1 MAQQIV
7 TIIEAYEIG
16 EVPMVLSAM
25 FDEGLTIECIVT
37 ADMVRDDYGV
47 PGSPVW
53 ASPTNEAVDSIEV
66 NGTEYS
72 VAKAELVFGKDA
84 TDMIWEM
91 ALDAAN
97 EKGEW
102 E

>member
-7 TIIEAYEIG
+7 TITEAYEIS
-16 EVPMVLSAM
+16 EVPAALRGM
-25 FDEGLTIECIVT
+25 FDEGLVIECIVT

-97 EKGEW
+97 DKAEW

>member
-1 MAQQIV
+1 MAQQTV

-25 FDEGLTIECIVT
+25 FDEGLVIECVVT

-53 ASPTNEAVDSIEV
+53 ESPTNEAVDSIEV

-91 ALDAAN
+91 ALDAASH
-97 EKGEW
+97 KGEW